1 MKTIYKSLRNI
12 SLALCATMAI
22 SSCDSFLDTK
32 PYDFVAPQTF
42 YTNESECTM
51 ALAGVYYTLVYE
63 QTYGN
68 YYSCMISNVDDLS
81 YYQRPEGQTAS
92 YVYGND
98 HSPSEQYIWGAKKNS
113 VMGVLARVYLWRAC
127 YPFDGKIS
135 SDGKAYFEK
144 AAYWATQVKNSN
156 KHHLNPD
163 VYTMWKAMAS
173 DTYDTEYNESIWEA
187 EFIGTRDDGSYTAG
201 RIGNVIGN
209 IQKGTANPG
218 NGYAYGFYAPTLIL
232 WDLFDEKDKRRDLS
246 IAPYQINAKEEKVE
260 WTAKQ
265 IVQRSC
271 GKFRREWESAATKH
285 KNYTPE
291 NYPLLRYADV
301 LLMLAEAENEAN
313 QGPTTSAYEAI
324 NEVRERAGIDPLK
337 NLSYS
342 DFQQAVRDERARELC
357 FESLR
362 KYDLVRWGIYEKAI
376 HDDLG
381 AATKDSRWATGT
393 NFIGAATYAQRTS
406 EKHQFLPI
414 PTKELGVNTKLK
426 QNKYWE

>member
-1 MKTIYKSLRNI
+1 
-12 SLALCATMAI
+12 
-22 SSCDSFLDTK
+22 
-32 PYDFVAPQTF
+32 
-42 YTNESECTM
+42 
-51 ALAGVYYTLVYE
+51 
-63 QTYGN
+63 
-68 YYSCMISNVDDLS
+68 MISNVDDLS

-98 HSPSEQYIWGAKKNS
+98 HSPSEQYIWGAWETLYKGINNANMLIENVDGADMEDAIKTRIKGEAKFLRAYYHFLLVQGWYEVPLRPESFKDVNNSSKEATSHVEALDWIIQEMEDCVDMVDNTNYDLSPSYVKKNS

-218 NGYAYGFYAPTLIL
+218 NGYAY
-232 WDLFDEKDKRRDLS
+232 
-246 IAPYQINAKEEKVE
+246 
-260 WTAKQ
+260 
-265 IVQRSC
+265 